1 MQGIRRHSYD
11 HEALE
16 KSFKLLLTDKR
27 EISSVVKVSR
37 FINIGMQVTC
47 NKWNNV
53 KNKVFQW

>member
-11 HEALE
+11 HKALK